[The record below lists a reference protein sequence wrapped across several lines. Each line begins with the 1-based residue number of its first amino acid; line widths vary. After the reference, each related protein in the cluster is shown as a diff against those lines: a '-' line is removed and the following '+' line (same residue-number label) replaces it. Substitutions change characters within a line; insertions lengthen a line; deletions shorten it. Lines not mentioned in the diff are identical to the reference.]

1 MSRLLGCRLAG
12 AGLLI
17 EDELF
22 GVEALCT
29 MLVEVVI
36 PAVVPPIIVAGL
48 EAGIVLGV
56 WIVPGLVWVTP
67 VGVELPC
74 IAIKW
79 WRSLSPLEVVEEL
92 FHITKGDVRLGVA
105 GGGDVRV
112 AGGGGGGLRRYWRG
126 GTTFAGV
133 HWLGR
138 GGRWWL
144 VKAGYVGRGDSRD
157 DGMGV
162 DNL

>member
-1 MSRLLGCRLAG
+1 LSRLLGCRLAG

-22 GVEALCT
+22 GVEALCP

-48 EAGIVLGV
+48 EAGIVPGV

-92 FHITKGDVRLGVA
+92 FHVTNGDIRLEVA

-112 AGGGGGGLRRYWRG
+112 AGGGDGGLHI
-126 GTTFAGV
+126 GV
-133 HWLGR
+133 HCPWICWLNDR
-138 GGRWWL
+138 LDARWWL

>member
-1 MSRLLGCRLAG
+1 LSRLLGCRLAG

-22 GVEALCT
+22 GVEALCP

-92 FHITKGDVRLGVA
+92 FHVTNGDVRVEVA

-112 AGGGGGGLRRYWRG
+112 AGGGGGGLHI
-126 GTTFAGV
+126 GV
-133 HWLGR
+133 HCPWICWLNDR
-138 GGRWWL
+138 LDARWWL